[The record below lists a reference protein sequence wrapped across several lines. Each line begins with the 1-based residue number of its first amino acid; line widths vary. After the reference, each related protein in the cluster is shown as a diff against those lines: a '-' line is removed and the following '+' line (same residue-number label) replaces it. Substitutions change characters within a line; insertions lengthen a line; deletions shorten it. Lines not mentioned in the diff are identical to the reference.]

1 MNWKVLFSRFK
12 KPDHTVTRK
21 NLDSKLIKRIN
32 LRQLP
37 KLSQLK
43 YVGSFLSTVEKKV
56 VIGGLIVSLV
66 GLLGWTTVF
75 LSRHYERAPKVGGE
89 YIEGLI
95 GQPKYI
101 NPIFSTTN
109 DVDAD
114 IVGLVYAGLFKYS
127 KEGTIE
133 SELAESYELSKDKKT
148 YTVKLKPNLK
158 WPDGQPITGQDVSY
172 TFETIQ
178 NPEVGS
184 PLFAAMQGVKIETP
198 DELTIS
204 FTLKESFSPFL
215 GVLTTGILPSH
226 LWSEIPP
233 ASIKLAKLNSQ
244 PVGAGVWKFSKLI
257 KDEGGNI
264 QTLTL
269 APNDLYYGQHP
280 YLKIITFKFYNN
292 YTEAI
297 NGLRGQ
303 NINGIA
309 FVPQKLKDKV
319 GGKNIN
325 LYEFTLPQYSAMFF
339 NQNQSTELKDKDLR
353 LALNLAIDKERIIR
367 EALDGA
373 GVTIDSPILPGMLGY
388 DATIKDAEFNP
399 ELANKTLDKK
409 WTRIQPEE
417 YFSIKQTVELKNYQ
431 TEIEEVKKNAS
442 STPEMVSSTL
452 EKITNDAKRTV
463 RQTMDAG
470 QSFYRKDSKGNI
482 LALTITTADTPE
494 YLKTAQT
501 IATFW
506 RALGIQTNI
515 QSLSGYQLNKDIVRD
530 RNYQI
535 FLYGEIVGADPDPY
549 SFWHSSQG
557 DYPGM
562 NLAMFSDRNADKVLE
577 EARTTFSSADRVKLY
592 KKFQEIV
599 TAEIPAIFLY
609 TPKHL
614 MAISQDIKGARI
626 ENPTTPANRF
636 QYLSEWYTK
645 TTWRWKSN

>member
-21 NLDSKLIKRIN
+21 NLDSKLIRRIN

-43 YVGSFLSTVEKKV
+43 YLGSFLTTTEKKIAV
-56 VIGGLIVSLV
+56 GGLIISLF
-66 GLLGWTTVF
+66 GLLGWTTIF
-75 LSRHYERAPKVGGE
+75 LARHYERTPKVGGE
-89 YIEGLI
+89 YIEGLV
-95 GQPKYI
+95 GQPKYL

-114 IVGLVYAGLFKYS
+114 IVGLVYAGLFKYD
-127 KEGTIE
+127 ENDAIE
-133 SELAESYELSKDKKT
+133 PDLAASYSLSTDKKT
-148 YTVKLKPNLK
+148 YTVKLKPSLK
-158 WPDGQPITGQDVSY
+158 WPDDQPIIGQDVLY

-184 PLFAAMQGVKIETP
+184 PLFAAMQGVKVEVV
-198 DELTIS
+198 DDLTIS
-204 FTLKESFSPFL
+204 FTLKEPFAPFL
-215 GVLTTGILPSH
+215 DVLTTGILPSH
-226 LWSEIPP
+226 LWSDNPP

-244 PVGAGVWKFSKLI
+244 PVGAGAWKFSKLI

-269 APNDLYYGQHP
+269 AQNDLYYGRHP
-280 YLKIITFKFYNN
+280 YLKTLTFKFYNN
-292 YTEAI
+292 YTEAA

-309 FVPQKLKDKV
+309 FVPQNLKDKV

-325 LYEFTLPQYSAMFF
+325 LYDFTLPQYSAIFF
-339 NQNQSTELKDKDLR
+339 NPTQLSDLKDKDLR

-367 EALDGA
+367 EALNGA
-373 GVTIDSPILPGMLGY
+373 GVAIDSPILPGMLGY
-388 DATIKDAEFNP
+388 DQTIKDAAFDP

-417 YFSIKQTVELKNYQ
+417 YFNIKQTAELKNYQ
-431 TEIEEVKKNAS
+431 TEIDETKKNVS
-442 STPEMVSSTL
+442 STPEIVSSTL
-452 EKITNDAKRTV
+452 ERINNDVKRTV
-463 RQTMDAG
+463 RQTMDPG

-482 LALTITTADTPE
+482 LSLTITTADTQE

-515 QSLSGYQLNKDIVRD
+515 QSLSGYQLNKDVVRD

-549 SFWHSSQG
+549 PFWHSSQG
-557 DYPGM
+557 NYPGM
-562 NLAMFSDRNADKVLE
+562 NLAMFSDRNADKILE
-577 EARTTFSSADRVKLY
+577 DARTTSSNADRIKLY
-592 KKFQEIV
+592 KKFQEIL
-599 TAEIPAIFLY
+599 TSEIPAIFLY

-614 MAISQDIKGARI
+614 MAISQDIKGVRTG
-626 ENPTTPANRF
+626 NPATPANRF
-636 QYLSEWYTK
+636 QYLDEWYTK
-645 TTWRWKSN
+645 TTWHWKNK

>member
-1 MNWKVLFSRFK
+1 MNWKVLLSRFK
-12 KPDHTVTRK
+12 KPDHTVVRK
-21 NLDSKLIKRIN
+21 NLDSKLIRKAN
-32 LRQLP
+32 LHQLP
-37 KLSQLK
+37 KFSQLK
-43 YVGSFLSTVEKKV
+43 YLGQFLNASEKKIV
-56 VIGGLIVSLV
+56 LGGLIVSLV

-75 LSRHYERAPKVGGE
+75 LARHYERAPKTGGE
-89 YIEGLI
+89 YIEGLV

-114 IVGLVYAGLFKYS
+114 IVGLVYAGLFKYG
-127 KEGTIE
+127 KNGTIE
-133 SELAESYELSKDKKT
+133 PELAESYKLSADKKT
-148 YTVKLKPNLK
+148 YTIKLKPNLK
-158 WPDGQPITGQDVSY
+158 WPDSQPITSQDISY

-184 PLFAAMQGVKIETP
+184 PLFAAVQGVKIEVTG
-198 DELTIS
+198 ELTIN

-226 LWSEIPP
+226 LWSDTPA

-244 PVGAGVWKFSKLI
+244 PVGAGAWKFSKLV

-264 QTLTL
+264 QTITL
-269 APNDLYYGQHP
+269 VPNDLYYNTRP
-280 YLKIITFKFYNN
+280 YLKNLTFKFYNN

-303 NINGIA
+303 TINSIA

-319 GGKNIN
+319 GGKNIS
-325 LYEFTLPQYSAMFF
+325 LYDFTLPQYSAIFF
-339 NQNQSTELKDKDLR
+339 NTNQSSELKDKDLR
-353 LALNLAIDKERIIR
+353 LALNLAIDKERVIR

-373 GVTIDSPILPGMLGY
+373 GITIDSPILPGMLGY
-388 DATIKDAEFNP
+388 DATIKDADFNP

-417 YFSIKQTVELKNYQ
+417 YFTIKQTAELKKYQ
-431 TEIEEVKKNAS
+431 VEIDEVKKNAS
-442 STPEMVSSTL
+442 STPEMVSSTI
-452 EKITNDAKRTV
+452 ERINNETKSTV

-470 QSFYRKDSKGNI
+470 QTFYRKDSKGNV
-482 LALTITTADTPE
+482 LSLTITTADTPE

-501 IATFW
+501 VATFW
-506 RALGIQTNI
+506 RALGVQTTI

-535 FLYGEIVGADPDPY
+535 FIYGEIVGADPDPF

-562 NLAMFSDRNADKVLE
+562 NLAMFSNRDADKILE
-577 EARTTFSSADRVKLY
+577 EARTTFADAERVKLY
-592 KKFQEIV
+592 KKFQDILV
-599 TAEIPAIFLY
+599 KEIPAIFLY

-614 MAISQDIKGARI
+614 MAIGQDIKGVKI
-626 ENPTTPANRF
+626 ENPATPANRF
-636 QYLSEWYTK
+636 QYLNEWYTK